1 MGIPARVVRRAETE
15 DQKQQQKLA
24 ESVGFDAYGTSN
36 ETLDPVATAIHG
48 LIEHI
53 HMTDKRVDEMCKTIH
68 QLGGEIPNVKMPDLA
83 DCDLAEEDEK
93 TPSA

>member
-1 MGIPARVVRRAETE
+1 MG
-15 DQKQQQKLA
+15 L
-24 ESVGFDAYGTSN
+24 DAYGTSN

-53 HMTDKRVDEMCKTIH
+53 HLTDKRVDEMCKTIH

-93 TPSA
+93 APSA